1 MERLQAE
8 GAWPKGILLVHVAGL
23 ADCGVQGE
31 VVALA
36 QLVATS
42 AWCED
47 AAR

>member
-8 GAWPKGILLVHVAGL
+8 GAWPKGILLVQLAGL
-23 ADCGVQGE
+23 ADCGVQGD
-31 VVALA
+31 VVPLA

-42 AWCED
+42 ALGED